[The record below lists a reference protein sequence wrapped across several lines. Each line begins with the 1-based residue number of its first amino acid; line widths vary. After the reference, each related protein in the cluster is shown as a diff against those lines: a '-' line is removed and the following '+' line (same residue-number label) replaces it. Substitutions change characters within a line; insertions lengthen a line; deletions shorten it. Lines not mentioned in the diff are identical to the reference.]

1 MKQYDILTAIV
12 ESCQNLSQAGEHPV
26 VIFDLDS
33 TLFDNGPRIHQIML
47 EYAEAHALEDIKSEL
62 LAMDNRGLPY
72 GLHHIFDR
80 IKLLDNIHR
89 EQAKEFWFE
98 RFFTD
103 GYQLL
108 DVPNEGAVN
117 FVNLIFQSGGTVLY
131 LSGRDVPGMLVGC
144 SESLRQNGFP
154 VGMAGTSLILKPEFA
169 INDLDFKTS
178 AVAHIDKLG
187 TVVATF
193 DNEPGNCNLFL
204 QAWPNAHHVF
214 LNTNHHEDAPPLDQG
229 IGAIDDFTM

>member
-1 MKQYDILTAIV
+1 MKQYDILAAIV
-12 ESCQNLSQAGEHPV
+12 ESCQSLSDAGEHPI

-47 EYAEAHALEDIKSEL
+47 EYAEDHALEVTKQQL
-62 LAMDNRGLPY
+62 LAMSNRGLPY
-72 GLHHIFDR
+72 GLELIFDQ
-80 IKLLDNIHR
+80 INLLDEINR
-89 EQAKEFWFE
+89 TRAKEFWME

-103 GYQLL
+103 HYQLL

-144 SESLRQNGFP
+144 SESLRRHGFP
-154 VGMAGTSLILKPEFA
+154 IGMAGTSLILKPEFA
-169 INDLDFKTS
+169 ISDLDFKTS
-178 AVAHIDKLG
+178 AVEHIDKLG
-187 TVVATF
+187 TIVATF

-204 QAWPNAHHVF
+204 KTWPNAHHVF
-214 LNTNHHEDAPPLDQG
+214 MKTNHHADAPPLVDG
-229 IGAIDDFTM
+229 VVSVDDFTM